1 MAWKVVACSFHVPS
15 LSLSPSLSASP
26 FLCLWQWRHEFGSA
40 ALYGAALL
48 PFGQSVVLPSFLASF
63 HMKTAFTFDILQ
75 SERRKR
81 QQQQAA
87 GSRQQRQL
95 RLTTMST
102 LNNQAVVAR
111 GEQNDSLSEGSAW
124 RILNFFSG
132 LSLNGFVALLNTVQ
146 YPVVEV
152 T

>member
-1 MAWKVVACSFHVPS
+1 
-15 LSLSPSLSASP
+15 
-26 FLCLWQWRHEFGSA
+26 
-40 ALYGAALL
+40 
-48 PFGQSVVLPSFLASF
+48 
-63 HMKTAFTFDILQ
+63 
-75 SERRKR
+75 
-81 QQQQAA
+81 
-87 GSRQQRQL
+87 
-95 RLTTMST
+95 MST

-146 YPVVEV
+146 YAVGEV